1 MKKKQLV
8 YYKKLVIVFCIFIMF
23 STPSVFAITKEKINH
38 PPDAPKITG
47 PDVIYIGETYEFT
60 FKAVDPDGNDVLYEI
75 KWGDGTS
82 KDWFGPFESGEE
94 ITVVHTFR
102 HDFYFAV
109 KARAKDI
116 YGCIGDWG
124 YYKWNHSR
132 CTQKS
137 VPNTIL
143 HNGSLLGYVN
153 DTKEDTIEGALVRV
167 HFHGTYEEDY
177 SDSTGFYHVTNIPIC
192 YCMKNTS
199 CSKNGYKTEWVLLSI
214 AENTTHDFV
223 LATGNNPPD
232 KPDIYGPIR
241 GRPGIEYHYSFKT
254 IDPEDDNVSYFIEWG
269 DGTNTGWTDYYPS
282 DTMITFSHIWD
293 EIDRYPLRCKAK
305 DIHGDESDW
314 STFPIEI
321 PRNKLIY
328 LNLLGRLFEKLPYM
342 EVFLRIIRS

>member
-8 YYKKLVIVFCIFIMF
+8 YYKKLVIVSCIFIMF
-23 STPSVFAITKEKINH
+23 LTPSAIAITKEKINH

-47 PDVIYIGETYEFT
+47 PDVIYRGETYEFT

-75 KWGDGTS
+75 DWGDGTRM
-82 KDWFGPFESGEE
+82 DWFGPFESGEE
-94 ITVVHTFR
+94 ITSVKTF
-102 HDFYFAV
+102 FFLGYFII

-124 YYKWNHSR
+124 YYRWNHSR

-137 VPNTIL
+137 SPNTIL

-153 DTKEDTIEGALVRV
+153 DTKENPIEGALVRV

-199 CSKNGYKTEWVLLSI
+199 CSKNGYKTEWILLSI

-232 KPDIYGPIR
+232 KPDIYGPVR
-241 GRPGIEYHYSFKT
+241 GRPGIEYEYTFKT
-254 IDPEDDNVSYFIEWG
+254 KDPEYDNVSYYIEWG
-269 DGTNTGWTDYYPS
+269 DDTSTGWTEYYPS
-282 DTMITFSHIWD
+282 DIMITYSHTWD

-305 DIHGDESDW
+305 DIHDDESDW

-321 PRNKLIY
+321 PRNKLFDFNF
-328 LNLLGRLFEKLPYM
+328 LERLF
-342 EVFLRIIRS
+342 RSSTVPLNN